1 MSALDMLSAS
11 TMVRSTVLE
20 PTVFTPSVT
29 AVTVKDCAVFQLPD
43 VNVSGPS
50 TESPGWDVL
59 SNADTTT
66 SALGCDA
73 STTDTVADSPS
84 RMMFTGSTTSTA
96 ARSSSYTVMVELED
110 GTQVGVPASYC
121 ASVEEAL
128 QAMPTVNVPSA
139 DVVSSAELSGTLM
152 PTFCAVFQLLVVK
165 VKDVVVSDA
174 RPASAPVKLALRV
187 TSAVGASRSCTVSA
201 VPLKPSCTYAVSL
214 DNTMAALRH
223 AGLGVSTKVASAMR
237 QLQVVRSAGE
247 SADVGQAKQS
257 ARLSPEPVLNLEVPQ
272 HSNAHVCACACGCS

>member
-1 MSALDMLSAS
+1 M
-11 TMVRSTVLE
+11 
-20 PTVFTPSVT
+20 
-29 AVTVKDCAVFQLPD
+29 
-43 VNVSGPS
+43 NVSGPS
-50 TESPGWDVL
+50 TESPV
-59 SNADTTT
+59 SYVVSEADTTT

-96 ARSSSYTVMVELED
+96 ARSSSYTAMTELED
-110 GTQVGVPASYC
+110 GTHVGVPASYC
-121 ASVEEAL
+121 VSVDEAL
-128 QAMPTVNVPSA
+128 QLMPTVNVPSA

-152 PTFCAVFQLLVVK
+152 STFCAVLQSLVVN
-165 VKDVVVSDA
+165 VKDAVVSDA
-174 RPASAPVKLALRV
+174 RPASAPVKLALKV

-214 DNTMAALRH
+214 DSTMAALRH

-237 QLQVVRSAGE
+237 QLQVVRSADE

-257 ARLSPEPVLNLEVPQ
+257 AELLPAFVLNLEQ
-272 HSNAHVCACACGCS
+272 